1 MRVIAGTARGR
12 RLVAPA
18 GFAVRPTSD
27 RVRQATFNALDSRDA
42 IRDAVVVD
50 LFAGSGALGIEAL
63 SRGAQRCTFVES
75 DRKAADCIRDNL
87 ANVGLAERGTVVR
100 SDALHWARGSLSAGT
115 RVDLLLVDPPYKF
128 EQWTELLAAVR
139 PALVRPVGEEDQRG
153 LAVLETGTVLE
164 PGEGWE
170 VVRQQRY
177 GGTVITLAVP
187 TDDPSPQSARWD
199 PPKE

>member
-12 RLVAPA
+12 RLVAPS
-18 GFAVRPTSD
+18 GYAVRPTSD

-63 SRGAQRCTFVES
+63 SRGAQRCTFVEQ
-75 DRKAADCIRDNL
+75 DRKASECIRDNL
-87 ANVGLAERGTVVR
+87 ANVGLADHATVVR
-100 SDALHWARGSLSAGT
+100 SDALQWARSSLAAGT
-115 RVDLLLVDPPYKF
+115 RVDLLLVDPPYAF
-128 EQWTELLAAVR
+128 DQWPALLDAVR
-139 PALVRPVGEEDQRG
+139 PALVRPSGEDDDRG
-153 LAVLETGTVLE
+153 IAVLESGTVLE

-187 TDDPSPQSARWD
+187 VDAATPQSAR
-199 PPKE
+199 